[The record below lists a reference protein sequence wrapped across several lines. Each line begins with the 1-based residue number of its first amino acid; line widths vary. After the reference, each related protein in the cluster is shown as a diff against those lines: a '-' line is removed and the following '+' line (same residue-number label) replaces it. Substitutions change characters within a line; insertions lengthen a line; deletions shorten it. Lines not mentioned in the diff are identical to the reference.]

1 MSLVLSLAIAIGPTP
16 SPPPQGG
23 PPEVEAIH
31 ARFEVDLIGRSR
43 AVFALPPG
51 PRVIER
57 FRWVPD
63 PDSPGPAWRAARL
76 RIVWEGDDPEEAAVD
91 LPLGRFVSP
100 VEGRQD
106 APDGPILANDRPMPY
121 RERARLVLD
130 AEGPI
135 RGSFR
140 IDSGPLGTHPGPTP
154 RGYLHAVVVGEGGD
168 PDSDPPPGE
177 IEQEGAGEPSLAVR
191 YWYAQRPGPAPE
203 ADRGR

>member
-16 SPPPQGG
+16 PPPPQRGA
-23 PPEVEAIH
+23 PEVEVIH

-43 AVFALPPG
+43 AVFALPAG
-51 PRVIER
+51 PRVIKR

-76 RIVWEGDDPEEAAVD
+76 RIAWEGDDPEGAAVD
-91 LPLGRFVSP
+91 LPLGRFVEP
-100 VEGRQD
+100 VEGRRD
-106 APDGPILANDRPMPY
+106 DPDGPVLANERPMPY

-140 IDSGPLGTHPGPTP
+140 IDSGPVGPALQD
-154 RGYLHAVVVGEGGD
+154 RGYLHAEVVGEGGG
-168 PDSDPPPGE
+168 PGPNPPPGE
-177 IEQEGAGEPSLAVR
+177 IGREGPGVSTPAVR
-191 YWYAQRPGPAPE
+191 YWYDRRPGPAPE
-203 ADRGR
+203 AARGR